1 MKPGAKIFSAIELL
15 ENIWESN
22 TSAPAAIQTYFKLRR
37 FAGSSDRKS
46 IKFLFYEIIRKR
58 SKLNWWFR
66 QFEPN
71 SNFTARSAVIV
82 YLILEKKY
90 KEDMMLEF
98 FSNKLYHPHCL
109 TKTEYRL
116 LKSIAGNTLSHP
128 KMPDFVTGEYPE
140 WLDPTFRNIW
150 GNKIL
155 DETLALNARAPLDL
169 RVNTLKTSREALQL
183 DLLKEGLKTS
193 LTPFSPLG
201 LRANSNTK
209 ITETIAYKMGKV
221 EIQDEGSQLISIL
234 CNAKPGMRVID
245 YCAGAGGK
253 SLAIAAIMKNK
264 GHIMACDI
272 SLARLKKIRERQKR
286 ANIKIISSK
295 VLSSKNYETPK
306 RKPKQADRVL
316 CDVPCSGTGTW
327 RRQPEKKFNF
337 SEYQLQQLL
346 KTQRN
351 ILFHA
356 QHLVKPGGFL
366 IYSTCSVLPQ
376 ENHEQISWFLKTF
389 KNFSIKPINTVSQEV
404 CLSSGCFAAEYL
416 KLSPAATNTDGF
428 FCAILLKMSDSLSP
442 LKA

>member
-1 MKPGAKIFSAIELL
+1 MKPGARIFAAIELL
-15 ENIWESN
+15 ENLWESS
-22 TSAPAAIQTYFKLRR
+22 TSASAEIQTYFKLRR

-82 YLILEKKY
+82 YLILENNH
-90 KEDMMLEF
+90 KEDMMLEL
-98 FSNKLYHPHCL
+98 FSNKIYHPHCL

-116 LKSIAGNTLSHP
+116 LRSITGNTLHHP

-140 WLDPTFRNIW
+140 WLDPTFRDIW

-155 DETLALNARAPLDL
+155 DETVALNSRAPLDL
-169 RVNTLKTSREALQL
+169 RVNTLKASREALQL
-183 DLLKEGLKTS
+183 DLLKEGLETS
-193 LTPFSPLG
+193 FTPFSPLG
-201 LRANSNTK
+201 LRANSDTK
-209 ITETIAYKMGKV
+209 ITETFAYKMGKV

-234 CNAKPGMRVID
+234 CDAKPGMRVID

-272 SLARLKKIRERQKR
+272 SLARLKKIKERQKR
-286 ANIKIISSK
+286 ANIRIISSK
-295 VLSSKNYETPK
+295 VLQSKNYKAPIK
-306 RKPKQADRVL
+306 NIKQADRVL

-337 SEYQLQQLL
+337 SEYQLKKLL

-356 QHLVKPGGFL
+356 QNLVKPGGLL

-389 KNFSIKPINTVSQEV
+389 KSFSIKPIKTISQEV
-404 CLSSGCFAAEYL
+404 CFSPDFFAAEYL
-416 KLSPAATNTDGF
+416 KLSPATTNTDGF
-428 FCAILLKMSDSLSP
+428 FCAILEKNEQFP
-442 LKA
+442 LTT